1 MHVKL
6 ESVCISCPSK
16 PHQPWNGQ
24 GAQRGIG
31 APCAT
36 AIRGKKSDN
45 QANQVKNL
53 VENDACLVFGDS
65 SDDKTIGQEFLRLG
79 FYTPSGFHDLKAC
92 EVAKCHEEFTT
103 SQKPEEA
110 ES

>member
-1 MHVKL
+1 
-6 ESVCISCPSK
+6 
-16 PHQPWNGQ
+16 
-24 GAQRGIG
+24 
-31 APCAT
+31 
-36 AIRGKKSDN
+36 
-45 QANQVKNL
+45 
-53 VENDACLVFGDS
+53 VFGDS